1 MSKARNSLKKVFSF
15 ALIAILL
22 MNTLGYYGVFLGL
35 QYQNSVAMS
44 RQLDADVYDE
54 SQAVTI
60 QIPLSVPYM
69 YNDADFKRAEGLFQY
84 EGEFYRLIKQKY
96 ANDVLTVIAIRDS
109 ETKRINQ
116 AMSDYVMTFADSGD
130 DNQGTELTVS
140 FIKDYISHSFAIVSI
155 SIGWQKDVSTD
166 NYASNLIPTFT
177 ASVIHPPERA

>member
-1 MSKARNSLKKVFSF
+1 MKKVFAV
-15 ALIAILL
+15 ALIAVLL

-35 QYQNSVAMS
+35 QYQNSMAVT

-60 QIPLSVPYM
+60 QVPLTVPYM

-84 EGEFYRLIKQKY
+84 KGEFYRLIKQKY
-96 ANDVLTVIAIRDS
+96 ADDVLTIIAIRDS

-116 AMSDYVMTFADSGD
+116 AMSDYVMTFTDSGD
-130 DNQGTELTVS
+130 DSQDSSSKLTVS
-140 FIKDYISHSFAIVSI
+140 FIKDYISQSI
-155 SIGWQKDVSTD
+155 DILSVSIGWQKDVSTG
-166 NYASNLIPTFT
+166 NYTSNLIPTFT

>member
-1 MSKARNSLKKVFSF
+1 
-15 ALIAILL
+15 

-35 QYQNSVAMS
+35 QYQNSVAMT

-60 QIPLSVPYM
+60 QIPLTVPYM

-84 EGEFYRLIKQKY
+84 QGEFYRLIKQKY
-96 ANDVLTVIAIRDS
+96 ADDTLTVIAIRDS

-116 AMSDYVMTFADSGD
+116 AMSDYVMTFTDSGE
-130 DNQGTELTVS
+130 DNQDAAKLTVS
-140 FIKDYISHSFAIVSI
+140 FIKDYISQSIEIVSI

-166 NYASNLIPTFT
+166 NYASTLIPTFT